1 MYREYCKQLNNKKNT
16 KEIKQQ
22 FNDRIYAFVIRHA
35 KEFNGILSAEFN
47 IEIDNFINE
56 IVKNLISKMN
66 RMYKIEIQR
75 KKILQKLL

>member
-1 MYREYCKQLNNKKNT
+1 MYREYCKQLDNKNT

-56 IVKNLISKMN
+56 LFDVLNIKLIIIIFSV
-66 RMYKIEIQR
+66 Q
-75 KKILQKLL
+75 